1 MRSVRV
7 AHAEAAVN
15 AIAGLVLIEIM
26 LWAFGIAI
34 ALAWN
39 LTRVRLRYGL
49 YSRGWRSDRREANK
63 ANRRSPCRGPRSIT
77 L

>member
-49 YSRGWRSDRREANK
+49 YSRSDRREANK
-63 ANRRSPCRGPRSIT
+63 ANRRSPCRGPRSS
-77 L
+77 